1 MSSGVA
7 DEVVVLVDGLSDGLL
22 VLEVLLQVVGD
33 GLARSLEVSKRIL
46 GFLDNKLN
54 YRYSLTISL

>member
-22 VLEVLLQVVGD
+22 VFEVLLQVVGD

>member
-33 GLARSLEVSKRIL
+33 GQARSLEVSERVL
-46 GFLDNKLN
+46 GFLDNK
-54 YRYSLTISL
+54 